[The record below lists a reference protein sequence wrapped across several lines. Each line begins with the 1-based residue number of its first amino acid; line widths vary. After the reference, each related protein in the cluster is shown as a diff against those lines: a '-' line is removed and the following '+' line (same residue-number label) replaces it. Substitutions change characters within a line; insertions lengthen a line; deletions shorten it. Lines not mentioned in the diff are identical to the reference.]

1 RSKRAPALLIST
13 SMLLRSSW
21 IRFAASRTL
30 PKLDKSQ
37 CRYSKRP
44 VLCRLE
50 RLSCNRFPRRSLRPS
65 RMRSNPRAAK
75 ANAEA
80 RPIPAVAPVITQSR
94 LLVELLTRLAQ
105 DELERA
111 SRFVFARDLARF
123 I

>member
-1 RSKRAPALLIST
+1 
-13 SMLLRSSW
+13 
-21 IRFAASRTL
+21 
-30 PKLDKSQ
+30 
-37 CRYSKRP
+37 
-44 VLCRLE
+44 
-50 RLSCNRFPRRSLRPS
+50 
-65 RMRSNPRAAK
+65 MRSNPRAAK

-123 I
+123 IATASASRTPGRPEPFLSDDGDRWTIRSFEPEVGYAGAVVVEGEDLPCFWEFNHW